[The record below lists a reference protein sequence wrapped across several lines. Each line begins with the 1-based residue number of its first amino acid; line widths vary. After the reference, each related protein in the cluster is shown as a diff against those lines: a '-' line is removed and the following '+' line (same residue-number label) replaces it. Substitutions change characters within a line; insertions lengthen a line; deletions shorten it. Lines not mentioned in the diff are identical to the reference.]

1 MTHLKLVIWFFFM
14 FALNN
19 IVLAANGST
28 QQISV
33 NFPNIKIYDL
43 LHILTEHSGKS
54 VIISDKI
61 GGKININLR
70 KASWREA
77 LDTVIQMRGLVKQ
90 ETANVIVIAPP
101 GELDKKEQLVSQPT
115 VFNLHHSSAD
125 NLSKIL
131 GPAGVLSPTGKAG
144 AEARTNTLV
153 VADTNDKIAT
163 LKSLL
168 TQIDVP
174 AKQVLIEARIV
185 SADEKF
191 ARDLGLEF
199 GMTQTKQAI
208 KSGDNS
214 NIISTI
220 DLRSGRANF
229 AIGKLNNGS
238 LLDLEL
244 AALESEGRGKVISSP
259 KLLTADRQAAYI
271 ESGAEIPYQ
280 EKTKRGDTSITF
292 KKAVLSLKVT
302 PEIVAEDTVNLLLQ
316 LNQDKVSQLTVN
328 GVPVIDTRKIQTQ
341 VLVRNSE
348 TIVLGGIYEW
358 SKSNNT
364 IGIPVLG
371 KIPLLGLLF
380 RKQET
385 KMERKEL
392 LMFVTPWII
401 R

>member
-1 MTHLKLVIWFFFM
+1 MIWLKF
-14 FALNN
+14 
-19 IVLAANGST
+19 IVLFLFINTAFAANDFT

-33 NFPNIKIYDL
+33 NFSNIKTYDL

-54 VIISDKI
+54 VIISEKI
-61 GGKININLR
+61 GGKISINLR
-70 KASWREA
+70 KVSWREA
-77 LDTVIQMRGLVKQ
+77 LDTVIQMQGLVKR

-101 GELDKKEQLVSQPT
+101 GELDKKEQAILQPT

-125 NLSKIL
+125 NISKIL
-131 GPAGVLSPTGKAG
+131 GPAGVLSPIGKAG
-144 AEARTNTLV
+144 AEARTNMLV
-153 VADTNDKIAT
+153 VADTSDKIAA
-163 LKSLL
+163 LKYLL
-168 TQIDVP
+168 KQVDVP
-174 AKQVLIEARIV
+174 VKQVLIEARIV

-191 ARDLGLEF
+191 ASDLGLEF
-199 GMTQTKQAI
+199 AMTQTKQATT
-208 KSGDNS
+208 S
-214 NIISTI
+214 I
-220 DLRSGRANF
+220 DLNSGRVNF
-229 AIGKLNNGS
+229 VIAKLTNGS

-341 VLVRNSE
+341 ALVRNGE

-358 SKSNNT
+358 SKSNNI

-392 LMFVTPWII
+392 LIFVTPRIVE
-401 R
+401 

>member
-1 MTHLKLVIWFFFM
+1 MIWVKF
-14 FALNN
+14 
-19 IVLAANGST
+19 IVLFLFINAAFAANNST
-28 QQISV
+28 QRISV
-33 NFPNIKIYDL
+33 NFSNIKTYDL

-54 VIISDKI
+54 VIISEKI
-61 GGKININLR
+61 GGKISINLR
-70 KASWREA
+70 KISWREA
-77 LDTVIQMRGLVKQ
+77 LDTVIQMQGLVKR
-90 ETANVIVIAPP
+90 ETANVIIITPP
-101 GELDKKEQLVSQPT
+101 GDLDKKEQAILQPT

-125 NLSKIL
+125 NISKIL

-144 AEARTNTLV
+144 AETRTNMLV
-153 VADTNDKIAT
+153 VADTSDKIAA
-163 LKSLL
+163 LKHLL
-168 TQIDVP
+168 KQVDVP
-174 AKQVLIEARIV
+174 VKQVLIEARIV

-191 ARDLGLEF
+191 ASDLGLEF
-199 GMTQTKQAI
+199 GTIQTKPATT
-208 KSGDNS
+208 S
-214 NIISTI
+214 I
-220 DLRSGRANF
+220 DLRPGRANF
-229 AIGKLNNGS
+229 AIAKLNNGS

-244 AALESEGRGKVISSP
+244 AALESESRGKVISSP

-271 ESGAEIPYQ
+271 ESGAEVPYQ

-341 VLVRNSE
+341 ALVRNGE
-348 TIVLGGIYEW
+348 TVVLGGIYEW
-358 SKSNNT
+358 SKSNNI

-371 KIPLLGLLF
+371 KIPLLSLLF

-392 LMFVTPWII
+392 LMFVTPRIVE
-401 R
+401 